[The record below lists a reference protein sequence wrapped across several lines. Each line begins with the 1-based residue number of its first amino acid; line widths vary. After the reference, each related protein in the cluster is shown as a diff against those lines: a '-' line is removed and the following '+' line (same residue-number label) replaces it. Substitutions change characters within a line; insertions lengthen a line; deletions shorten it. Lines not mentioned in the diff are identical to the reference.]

1 MIAGRIGAT
10 NREQQE
16 VVITLELVRIEEFI
30 CSSHG
35 FPGRPPQDRSAIAE
49 AFVAKMIFS
58 LF

>member
-16 VVITLELVRIEEFI
+16 LAITLELVRIEEFI
-30 CSSHG
+30 CSSRG
-35 FPGRPPQDRSAIAE
+35 FPGRPLQDRAAIAKS
-49 AFVAKMIFS
+49 FVAKMIFS